1 MQNKASI
8 FARFLMAFALMLI
21 QQAAFAQTEMRW
33 DTHGVGFTVPSNF
46 KVSANNAEEYTAEND
61 NLVLSIAPIQDE
73 NLTKENMAEVVL
85 AMAEE
90 MKYDAVD
97 EGEEVNIHDFTGYFI
112 KGRKDGVNAVVMALL
127 DKESSTNLIVV
138 IVYAEESFD
147 DAVAIINSFV
157 AYD

>member
-8 FARFLMAFALMLI
+8 FARFLTAFALILI

-127 DKESSTNLIVV
+127 DKESSTNLVVV